1 MFIKQ
6 EYKIY
11 AYYICAEEK
20 LLSLIF
26 AHTVLRLNYI
36 CNYI

>member
-26 AHTVLRLNYI
+26 AIRFEIKLDL
-36 CNYI
+36 